1 MFIPVFKLIKMKSI
15 LIPLLLFALMMP
27 AGISIGHAG
36 AYRMQRRILRQH
48 RRQHPDRH
56 RVSEQRA
63 VFMVERRTG
72 GRVLAVRRVDSGYR
86 IKVLTQQRSIRI
98 IHVNARTGAM
108 TQGR

>member
-1 MFIPVFKLIKMKSI
+1 MLIPVFKLIKMKPI
-15 LIPLLLFALMMP
+15 LIPFLLFALMMP
-27 AGISIGHAG
+27 VGISIGYAG
-36 AYRMQRRILRQH
+36 AYRMRQHVQRQH
-48 RRQHPDRH
+48 RDRHH

-86 IKVLTQQRSIRI
+86 IKVLTRQRSIRI

-108 TQGR
+108 TRGR

>member
-15 LIPLLLFALMMP
+15 LIPFLLFALMMP
-27 AGISIGHAG
+27 VGISTGYAG
-36 AYRMQRRILRQH
+36 AYRMRQH
-48 RRQHPDRH
+48 VPRQHPDRH

-108 TQGR
+108 TRGR